1 MVGFGEGPGEVS
13 WRLAGPLC
21 ASGGRSELQNIRLA
35 DDVTTLAVVFLR
47 CRHSIVSEGCVLLL
61 KGEG

>member
-1 MVGFGEGPGEVS
+1 VPQVGARNFK
-13 WRLAGPLC
+13 
-21 ASGGRSELQNIRLA
+21 NIRLA

-61 KGEG
+61 KGDG